1 MFLPTL
7 GNQDRFWHVFR
18 RRWVSDHD
26 CEDIMRASQDQLIR
40 PRGRRRALAAGLLAV
55 ALAFTSACTDGD
67 GGKPS
72 SWQGGAETPAPKAS
86 ATISEPAA
94 DAKDVPASTGIT
106 FAAKDAQETTVEL
119 KDAAGKAVEGKLA
132 ADGKSWLPSG
142 ALEYGTSYTATV
154 TATGDDGRPATATST
169 FTTMAKPD
177 KQIRVS
183 SFLGDNQQVGVG
195 MPLIVKFSRDI
206 PEDYRDDVQRRMT
219 VTSTP
224 AQEGIWHWV
233 SPTEIRYRPKEFWQA
248 NSKVSYRVQAGGLP
262 MGDGYYGRAD
272 LSVDIKIGPKLIMT
286 VDNKT
291 KRMTVTRD
299 GKVIKTIPVSLGKKS
314 TPSSSGT
321 MVVIEKLRKT
331 VFDTFEELGPEDG
344 YRTKID
350 FAQRLTWGG
359 EFIHAAPWSE
369 GQQGSVNVSHGCVNV
384 SMANGDWLFKNTEVG
399 DPITVKGTERKLQN
413 GNGWTDWNMSWDE
426 YVKGSAL
433 PYDPD
438 APAAGADDAATPT
451 PTPTA

>member
-1 MFLPTL
+1 
-7 GNQDRFWHVFR
+7 
-18 RRWVSDHD
+18 
-26 CEDIMRASQDQLIR
+26 MRASQDQLIR
-40 PRGRRRALAAGLLAV
+40 PRGRRRVLAAGLLAV
-55 ALAFTSACTDGD
+55 ALAFTSACTDSD

-72 SWQGGAETPAPKAS
+72 SWQGGAESPAPKAS
-86 ATISEPAA
+86 ATIAEPAA
-94 DAKDVPASTGIT
+94 DAKDVPASTGVT
-106 FAAKDAQETTVEL
+106 FSTKDAQETAFEL
-119 KDAAGKAVEGKLA
+119 KDAAGKTVEGKLA
-132 ADGKSWLPSG
+132 ADGKTWQPSG

-154 TATGDDGRPATATST
+154 TATGDDGRPATTTST

-195 MPLIVKFSRDI
+195 MPLIVKFDRAI

-233 SPTEIRYRPKEFWQA
+233 SPTEIRYRPKQFWKA

-272 LSVDIKIGPKLIMT
+272 LSVDIKIGPSLIMT

-291 KRMTVTRD
+291 KRMTVTRA
-299 GKVIKTIPVSLGKKS
+299 GKVIKTLPVSLGKKS

-321 MVVIEKLRKT
+321 MVVMEKLRKT

-350 FAQRLTWGG
+350 YAQRLTYGG

-384 SMANGDWLFKNTEVG
+384 SMANGDWLFKNTQVG
-399 DPITVKGTERKLQN
+399 DPITVKGTETKLKN

-426 YVKGSAL
+426 YVEGSAL

-438 APAAGADDAATPT
+438 APATPNDAATPT

>member
-1 MFLPTL
+1 
-7 GNQDRFWHVFR
+7 
-18 RRWVSDHD
+18 
-26 CEDIMRASQDQLIR
+26 MRASQDQLIR
-40 PRGRRRALAAGLLAV
+40 PGGRRRVFAAGLLAV

-72 SWQGGAETPAPKAS
+72 SWHGGGESPAPKAA

-106 FAAKDAQETTVEL
+106 FTTKDAVKTAVEL
-119 KDAAGKAVEGKLA
+119 KDAAGKAVEGTLA
-132 ADGKSWLPSG
+132 ADGKTWLPAG
-142 ALEYGTSYTATV
+142 ALAYGTSYTATV
-154 TATGDDGRPATATST
+154 TATGDDDRPATATST
-169 FTTMAKPD
+169 FTTMAKPGN
-177 KQIRVS
+177 QVRVS
-183 SFLGDNQQVGVG
+183 SFLGDNQVIGVG
-195 MPLIVKFSRDI
+195 MPLIVKFSRGI
-206 PEDYRDDVQRRMT
+206 PQDYRDDVQRRMT

-233 SPTEIRYRPKEFWQA
+233 SPTEIRYRPKEFWKA
-248 NSKVSYRVQAGGLP
+248 DSKVSYRVQAGGLP
-262 MGDGYYGRAD
+262 MGEGWYGRAD
-272 LSVDIKIGPKLIMT
+272 LSVDVKIGPSVIMT

-291 KRMTVTRD
+291 KRMTVTRN
-299 GKVIKTIPVSLGKKS
+299 GAVIKTIPVSLGKKS

-331 VFDTFEELGPEDG
+331 VFDTFEELGPEEG

-384 SMANGDWLFKNTEVG
+384 SMANGEWLFKNTQVG

-433 PYDPD
+433 PYEPPADPD
-438 APAAGADDAATPT
+438 TTPT
-451 PTPTA
+451 PDGTTPAPTPTA

>member
-1 MFLPTL
+1 
-7 GNQDRFWHVFR
+7 
-18 RRWVSDHD
+18 
-26 CEDIMRASQDQLIR
+26 MRASQDQLIR
-40 PRGRRRALAAGLLAV
+40 PRGRRRVLAAGLLAV
-55 ALAFTSACTDGD
+55 ALAVTSACTDGN

-72 SWQGGAETPAPKAS
+72 SWQGGGESPPPKAA

-106 FAAKDAQETTVEL
+106 FTTKDAEETSVEL
-119 KDAAGKAVEGKLA
+119 KDAAGKAVEGTLA
-132 ADGKSWLPSG
+132 KDGKTWLPAG
-142 ALEYGTSYTATV
+142 ALAYGTSYTATV

-169 FTTMAKPD
+169 FTTMAKPA

-183 SFLGDNQQVGVG
+183 SFLGDEQVVGVG
-195 MPLIVKFSRDI
+195 MPLIVKFDRDV
-206 PEDYRDDVQRRMT
+206 PQDYRDDVQRRMT

-233 SPTEIRYRPKEFWQA
+233 SPTEVRYRPKEFWKA
-248 NSKVSYRVQAGGLP
+248 NSTVRYRVQTGGLP
-262 MGDGYYGRAD
+262 MGNGYYGRAD
-272 LSVDIKIGPKLIMT
+272 LAVDIKIGPSLIMT

-299 GKVIKTIPVSLGKKS
+299 GKAIKTIPVSLGKKS

-331 VFDTFEELGPEDG
+331 VFDTYAEMGPEEG

-359 EFIHAAPWSE
+359 EFIHAAPWSD
-369 GQQGSVNVSHGCVNV
+369 GQQGSVNTSHGCVNV
-384 SMANGDWLFKNTEVG
+384 SMANGEWLFNNTQVG
-399 DPITVKGTERKLQN
+399 DPIMVKGTERKLQN

-433 PYDPD
+433 PYEPPADPD
-438 APAAGADDAATPT
+438 ASPTPDGADTPS

>member
-1 MFLPTL
+1 
-7 GNQDRFWHVFR
+7 
-18 RRWVSDHD
+18 
-26 CEDIMRASQDQLIR
+26 MRASQDRLIR
-40 PRGRRRALAAGLLAV
+40 GGGRRRVFAAGLLAV

-72 SWQGGAETPAPKAS
+72 SWHGGGEAPAPKAA

-106 FAAKDAQETTVEL
+106 FTTKDAQKTTVEL
-119 KDAAGKAVEGKLA
+119 KDAAGKAVEGTLA
-132 ADGKSWLPSG
+132 ADGKSWLPAG
-142 ALEYGTSYTATV
+142 ALEYGTAYTATV
-154 TATGDDGRPATATST
+154 TATGDDDRPATATST
-169 FTTMAKPD
+169 FTTMAKPGN
-177 KQIRVS
+177 QVRVT
-183 SFLGDNQQVGVG
+183 SFLGDNQVVGVG
-195 MPLIVKFSRDI
+195 MPLIVKFSRGI

-224 AQEGIWHWV
+224 AQAGIWHWV
-233 SPTEIRYRPKEFWQA
+233 SPTEVRYRPKEFWKTD
-248 NSKVSYRVQAGGLP
+248 SKVSYRVQAGGLP
-262 MGDGYYGRAD
+262 MGDGWYGRAD
-272 LSVDIKIGPKLIMT
+272 LSVDIKIGPAVVMT

-291 KRMTVTRD
+291 KRMTVTRN
-299 GKVIKTIPVSLGKKS
+299 GSVIKTIPVSLGKKS

-331 VFDTFEELGPEDG
+331 VFDTFEELGPEEG

-369 GQQGSVNVSHGCVNV
+369 GQQGTTNVSHGCVNV
-384 SMANGDWLFKNTEVG
+384 SMANGDWLFKNTQIG

-433 PYDPD
+433 PYEPPADPD
-438 APAAGADDAATPT
+438 TTPTTPDGAGTPSATPT
-451 PTPTA
+451 A

>member
-1 MFLPTL
+1 
-7 GNQDRFWHVFR
+7 
-18 RRWVSDHD
+18 
-26 CEDIMRASQDQLIR
+26 MRASQDQLIR
-40 PRGRRRALAAGLLAV
+40 PRGRRRVLAAGLLAV
-55 ALAFTSACTDGD
+55 ALAFTAGCTDGD
-67 GGKPS
+67 GGGKPS

-86 ATISEPAA
+86 ATIAEPAA

-106 FAAKDAQETTVEL
+106 FTTKDAQETAVEL
-119 KDAAGKAVEGKLA
+119 KDAAGKAVKGTLA
-132 ADGKSWLPSG
+132 ADGKSWLPSE
-142 ALEYGTSYTATV
+142 ALAYGTSYTATV

-177 KQIRVS
+177 KQVRVS

-224 AQEGIWHWV
+224 AQPGIWHWV
-233 SPTEIRYRPKEFWQA
+233 SPTEVRYRPKEFWKT

-321 MVVIEKLRKT
+321 MIVIEKLRKT

-438 APAAGADDAATPT
+438 APAAPDAAGTPSPT
-451 PTPTA
+451 PTS

>member
-1 MFLPTL
+1 
-7 GNQDRFWHVFR
+7 
-18 RRWVSDHD
+18 
-26 CEDIMRASQDQLIR
+26 MRADQDQLNKGRGGR
-40 PRGRRRALAAGLLAV
+40 PVGRRRALAAGLIVA
-55 ALAFTSACTDGD
+55 ALALTSACTGGGD
-67 GGKPS
+67 GKPS
-72 SWQGGAETPAPKAS
+72 SWQGGTETPAPKAA
-86 ATISEPAA
+86 ATISEPKA
-94 DAKDVPASTGIT
+94 DAKDVPAATAIAFSTT
-106 FAAKDAQETTVEL
+106 EAVETAVEL
-119 KDAAGKAVEGKLA
+119 KDSAGETVKGKLA

-142 ALEYGTSYTATV
+142 ALKYGETYTATV

-169 FTTMAKPD
+169 FTTMAKPS

-183 SFLGDNQQVGVG
+183 SFLGDGQTVGVG
-195 MPLIVKFSRDI
+195 MPLIVKFSRAI
-206 PEDYRDDVQRRMT
+206 PESYRDDVQRRMT
-219 VTSTP
+219 VTSVP

-233 SPTEIRYRPKEFWQA
+233 SPTEIRYRPKQFWKA

-262 MGDGYYGRAD
+262 MGSGWYGRAD
-272 LSVDIKIGPKLIMT
+272 LTVDINIGPALIMT

-291 KRMTVTRD
+291 KKMTVTRD
-299 GKVIKTIPVSLGKKS
+299 GKTVKTILVSLGKKS

-331 VFDTFEELGPEDG
+331 VFDTFEELGPEEG

-350 FAQRLTWGG
+350 YAQRLTWGG

-384 SMANGDWLFKNTEVG
+384 SMADGAWLFTNTRIG

-413 GNGWTDWNMSWDE
+413 GNGWTDWNMSWND

-433 PYDPD
+433 PYEPPTEPSTDATPDPD
-438 APAAGADDAATPT
+438 VTPT
-451 PTPTA
+451 TD